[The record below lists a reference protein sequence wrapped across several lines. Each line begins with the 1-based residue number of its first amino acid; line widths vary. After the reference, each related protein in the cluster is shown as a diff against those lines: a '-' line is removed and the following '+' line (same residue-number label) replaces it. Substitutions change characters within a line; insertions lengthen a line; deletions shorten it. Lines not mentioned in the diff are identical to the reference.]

1 MEFKNKCLDDYACL
15 GLLASDCQKEHKSWQ
30 EMQTRKHLKS
40 FRFFRMEQRGVITE
54 LIHVSFSALQ
64 SSMKMIMQ
72 VISKQKKQTIISPN
86 ILNTVM
92 LCWQIQ

>member
-1 MEFKNKCLDDYACL
+1 
-15 GLLASDCQKEHKSWQ
+15 
-30 EMQTRKHLKS
+30 
-40 FRFFRMEQRGVITE
+40 MEQRGVITE

-92 LCWQIQ
+92 LC